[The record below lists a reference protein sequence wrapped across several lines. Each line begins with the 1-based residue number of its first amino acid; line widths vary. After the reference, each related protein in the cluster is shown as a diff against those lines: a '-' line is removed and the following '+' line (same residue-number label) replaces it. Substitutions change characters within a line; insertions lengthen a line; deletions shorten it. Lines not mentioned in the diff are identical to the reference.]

1 MKKYSLT
8 TAAAIAAFAAS
19 SAIAGTAHAGS
30 TDGRFQVK
38 LLGTGVLPDGKIDE
52 VKFIDPTLAGLPAFA
67 APQTKANDNYVPT
80 IAVEYFFTPNIS
92 AETICCTT
100 AHHVTGQGSA
110 AGASLVD
117 HVLIVPATLTVKY
130 HLPLGP
136 IKPYV
141 GAGPSVFIVLDDR
154 PGDTARAL
162 GVTNTK
168 LSSQV
173 GVALQAGVDVP
184 LGDTGLGLSLDAK
197 KYWVNTTA
205 HFYAGST
212 EVLTTKH
219 KLDPWLLSAGLS
231 YRF

>member
-1 MKKYSLT
+1 MKKFALT
-8 TAAAIAAFAAS
+8 TAAAIAAIAAS
-19 SAIAGTAHAGS
+19 GAITGTAHAGS
-30 TDGRFQVK
+30 PDGKIQIK
-38 LLGTGVLPDGKIDE
+38 LLGTAVLPDGKISE
-52 VKFIDPTLAGLPAFA
+52 IKHIDPALADMAAFS
-67 APQTKANDNYVPT
+67 APQTKANNNVVPT
-80 IAVEYFFTPNIS
+80 IAVEYFLTPNIS

-100 AHHVTGQGSA
+100 AHHVTGRGSA
-110 AGASLVD
+110 DGASLVD
-117 HVLIVPATLTVKY
+117 HVLIIPGTLTLKY

-136 IKPYV
+136 IKPYI
-141 GAGPSVFIVLDDR
+141 GAGPTLFIVLDDR

-173 GVALQAGVDVP
+173 GVVVQAGVDIP
-184 LGDTGLGLSLDAK
+184 LGKSGYGFSLDAK

-205 HFYAGST
+205 HFYAGNA

-219 KLDPWLLSAGLS
+219 KLDPWVLSAGLS